1 LQVRLLDR
9 LLHSPSAEIRLR
21 AAEAKYRNLV
31 EQLPLVTYIDA
42 LTASATSLYA
52 SPQVQP
58 LLGYSV
64 DEWLEDPE
72 FFPKLL
78 HPDDRDRILALV
90 DHCNETA
97 DPFRAEYRLIAR
109 DGRTV
114 WVQDESL
121 VVKDEDGRPL
131 FTQGYLLD
139 ITARKESEQ
148 RFAAEHAVAR
158 AVAESST
165 FDDAAASIIAI
176 VCDAFGWEAGEV
188 WLLDREHNAL
198 RSRSGYGTPGASVAQ
213 QSWAR
218 GQPIWANGIYAVP
231 VMLGPAVLGVLEF
244 SSPVL
249 REPDEKLASAI
260 GVIASQFAQFI
271 ERKRGEQALRHQALH
286 DALTGLPNR
295 TLFHDRAR
303 QAVEHARRDGKPLAL
318 VVMDLDS
325 FKDVNDTLGHQCGD
339 ALLQE
344 VGQRLQDGV
353 RAGDTVARLGGDEF
367 GFLLNNVD
375 RSGTAVLVQR
385 IQSTLASPFT
395 VQDRLH
401 RVEASL
407 GVAVHPEH
415 GQDVDQLLQRA
426 DVAMY
431 AAKRERTGWAFY
443 EADSGQASHDA
454 AALRR

>member
-1 LQVRLLDR
+1 VRFLNQLLGKT
-9 LLHSPSAEIRLR
+9 STEARLR
-21 AAEAKYRNLV
+21 AAEAKYRTLV

-52 SPQVQP
+52 SPQVET

-64 DEWLEDPE
+64 DEWLSDPE

-78 HPDDRDRILALV
+78 HPEDRDRILALV

-121 VVKDEDGRPL
+121 VVIDEDGRPL

-158 AVAESST
+158 AVAEST
-165 FDDAAASIIAI
+165 TLDEVAAKIVRI
-176 VCDAFGWEAGEV
+176 VCDAFGWETGEV
-188 WLLDREHNAL
+188 WLLDREHNVL
-198 RSRSGYGTPGASVAQ
+198 RSPSGHGTRGASLAQ

-218 GQPIWANGIYAVP
+218 QEPIWSDGIYAVP
-231 VMLGPAVLGVLEF
+231 VMLGSTVLGVLEF
-244 SSPVL
+244 GNPGL
-249 REPDEKLASAI
+249 REPDQDLAAAI

-271 ERKRGEQALRHQALH
+271 ERKRSEEALRHQALH

-295 TLFHDRAR
+295 TLFHDRVA
-303 QAVEHARRDGKPLAL
+303 QALEHARRGGQPLSVL
-318 VVMDLDS
+318 VMDLDS

-339 ALLQE
+339 ALLQQ
-344 VGQRLQDGV
+344 VGSRLQEGV
-353 RAGDTVARLGGDEF
+353 RACDSVARLGGDEF
-367 GFLLNNVD
+367 GFLLTNVD
-375 RSGTAVLVQR
+375 SSETATLVER
-385 IQSTLASPFT
+385 IQDTLADPFT
-395 VQDRLH
+395 VENRLIQ
-401 RVEASL
+401 VEASL
-407 GVAVHPEH
+407 GVALHPEH
-415 GQDVDQLLQRA
+415 GEDVDQLLQHA

-431 AAKRERTGWAFY
+431 AAKRTGTGCAFY
-443 EADSGQASHDA
+443 EAGKDQPEHDA
-454 AALRR
+454 GTLSR

>member
-1 LQVRLLDR
+1 VRFVTRLLR
-9 LLHSPSAEIRLR
+9 KASAEARLR
-21 AAEAKYRNLV
+21 AAEAKYRTLV

-52 SPQVQP
+52 SPQVEP

-64 DEWLEDPE
+64 DEWLSDAD

-121 VVKDEDGRPL
+121 VVTDEDGRPL

-158 AVAESST
+158 AVAEST
-165 FDDAAASIIAI
+165 TLDEAASRIVRI
-176 VCDAFGWEAGEV
+176 VCDAFGWEAGAV
-188 WLLDREHNAL
+188 WLLDREQGLLHSPSADGTRGTGL
-198 RSRSGYGTPGASVAQ
+198 AELSR
-213 QSWAR
+213 AR
-218 GQPIWANGIYAVP
+218 REPIWAAGAYAAP
-231 VMLGPAVLGVLEF
+231 VLLGSTVLGVLEF
-244 SSPVL
+244 RAAGL
-249 REPDEKLASAI
+249 REPDEAVAGTI
-260 GVIASQFAQFI
+260 DVIASQFAQFI
-271 ERKRGEQALRHQALH
+271 ERKRSEEALRHQALH

-295 TLFHDRAR
+295 TLFHDRVR
-303 QAVEHARRDGKPLAL
+303 QALEHARRGGQTLAVL
-318 VVMDLDS
+318 VMDLDC

-339 ALLQE
+339 VLLQQ
-344 VGQRLQDGV
+344 VGRRVHDGV
-353 RAGDTVARLGGDEF
+353 RACDTVARLGGDEF
-367 GFLLNNVD
+367 GFLLTEVD
-375 RSGTAVLVQR
+375 GPGAAALVER
-385 IQSTLASPFT
+385 IQETLANPFM
-395 VQDRLH
+395 VQDRLLQ
-401 RVEASL
+401 VAASVGAAL
-407 GVAVHPEH
+407 HPEH
-415 GQDVDQLLQRA
+415 GEDVDQLLQHA

-431 AAKRERTGWAFY
+431 TAKRTGLGCAFY
-443 EADSGQASHDA
+443 DTGKDHPEHDA
-454 AALRR
+454 ATLRR